1 MSKEA
6 DMYIL
11 PPVCIIIMSEIL
23 MENLKLKVSNQNKI
37 CSA

>member
-23 MENLKLKVSNQNKI
+23 MEKFKI
-37 CSA
+37 KSF